1 MMNDDK
7 ACVDLLL
14 RYGADPK
21 ILNDMAKLQQS
32 SKEMKKESVDDH
44 MNPAGF
50 PRNNV
55 LIHS

>member
-21 ILNDMAKLQQS
+21 ILVSFYENL
-32 SKEMKKESVDDH
+32 
-44 MNPAGF
+44 
-50 PRNNV
+50 
-55 LIHS
+55 

>member
-1 MMNDDK
+1 M
-7 ACVDLLL
+7 
-14 RYGADPK
+14 K
-21 ILNDMAKLQQS
+21 IYEMEESKLNFFFQFQNDMAKLQQS